1 MFSKNTLQL
10 NSKIKINIMEF
21 LNSFLD
27 SFSTGGYLTNAIV
40 AILILIVGFFIAK
53 LLKRIS
59 GKLLRKSGV
68 DKMLK
73 SDKIKLS
80 DFISKLVYFL
90 VLIFVFMLVL
100 GRLGLTDAL
109 DPLKEMLNGF
119 LGFIPKLVGAGLVGY
134 VGYMLANVVSE
145 LVGMS
150 GDTIRKLSPKL
161 HLPEKLDLV
170 SILKKVVFIIVFI
183 PLLIVSLGI
192 LDMDAI
198 SIPASNML
206 ESFLAAIPKIILAAV
221 ILILFIVGGR
231 FVSGLVKSLLNSLN
245 MNNLVGKL
253 HLDGLLGTTNVTQLI
268 GNVVYFFIVL
278 FGVTTAVEKL
288 EFAQLTNVMETI
300 IDYSGQILFGLVILA
315 IGNWIAGIVYKN
327 MAARDNAFMA
337 SIARMAIM
345 AIFLAIGLTSMGIAD
360 SIINL
365 AFGLT
370 LGAIALTVVLS
381 FGLGGREAGGKQM
394 EKIISKFNKKSE

>member
-1 MFSKNTLQL
+1 
-10 NSKIKINIMEF
+10 MEF
-21 LNSFLD
+21 LNNFLD
-27 SFSTGGYLTNAIV
+27 SFASGGYLTNAIV
-40 AILILIVGFFIAK
+40 AILILIIGFFIAK
-53 LLKRIS
+53 LLKRIT
-59 GKLLRKSGV
+59 GKVLKKSGV

-73 SDKIKLS
+73 SDKVKLS

-119 LGFIPKLVGAGLVGY
+119 LGFIPKIVGAGLVAY

-150 GDTIRKLSPKL
+150 GDTIRNFAPKL

-170 SILKKVVFIIVFI
+170 SILKKIVFIIVFI

-192 LDMDAI
+192 LDMEAI

-206 ESFLAAIPKIILAAV
+206 QTFLAAIPKIILAAV

-268 GNVVYFFIVL
+268 GNIVYFFIVL

-288 EFAQLTNVMETI
+288 EFSQLTNVMETI
-300 IDYSGQILFGLVILA
+300 VDYSGQILFGLVILA

-327 MAARDNAFMA
+327 MASRDNAFMA

-345 AIFLAIGLTSMGIAD
+345 AIFLAIGLSSMGIAD

-370 LGAIALTVVLS
+370 LGAIALTIVLS
-381 FGLGGREAGGKQM
+381 FGLGGREAAGKQM

>member
-1 MFSKNTLQL
+1 MPL
-10 NSKIKINIMEF
+10 I
-21 LNSFLD
+21 FLD
-27 SFSTGGYLTNAIV
+27 SFASGGYLTNAIV
-40 AILILIVGFFIAK
+40 AILILIIGFFIAK
-53 LLKRIS
+53 LLKRIAS
-59 GKLLRKSGV
+59 KLLRKSGV

-119 LGFIPKLVGAGLVGY
+119 LGFIPKIVGAGLVAY

-150 GDTIRKLSPKL
+150 GDTIRNFAPKL

-192 LDMDAI
+192 LDMEAI
-198 SIPASNML
+198 SVPASNML
-206 ESFLAAIPKIILAAV
+206 QSFLAAVPKIILAAV

-288 EFAQLTNVMETI
+288 EFSQLTNVMETI

-327 MAARDNAFMA
+327 MASRDNAFMA

-345 AIFLAIGLTSMGIAD
+345 AIFLAIGLSSMGIAD

-370 LGAIALTVVLS
+370 LGAIALTIVLS
-381 FGLGGREAGGKQM
+381 FGLGGREAAGKQM

>member
-1 MFSKNTLQL
+1 MD
-10 NSKIKINIMEF
+10 F
-21 LNSFLD
+21 LNDFLD
-27 SFSTGGYLTNAIV
+27 SFASGGYLTNAIV
-40 AILILIVGFFIAK
+40 AILILIIGFFIAK
-53 LLKRIS
+53 LLKRIAS
-59 GKLLRKSGV
+59 KLLRKSGV

-119 LGFIPKLVGAGLVGY
+119 LGFIPKIVGAGLVAY

-150 GDTIRKLSPKL
+150 GDTIRNFAPKL

-192 LDMDAI
+192 LDMEAI
-198 SIPASNML
+198 SVPASNML
-206 ESFLAAIPKIILAAV
+206 QSFLAAVPKIILAAV

-288 EFAQLTNVMETI
+288 EFSQLTNVMETI

-327 MAARDNAFMA
+327 MASRDNAFMA

-345 AIFLAIGLTSMGIAD
+345 AIFLAIGLSSMGIAD

-370 LGAIALTVVLS
+370 LGAIALTIVLS
-381 FGLGGREAGGKQM
+381 FGLGGREAAGKQM

>member
-1 MFSKNTLQL
+1 
-10 NSKIKINIMEF
+10 MEF

-53 LLKRIS
+53 LLKRVS

-150 GDTIRKLSPKL
+150 GDTIRKFSPKL
-161 HLPEKLDLV
+161 NLPEKLDLV

>member
-1 MFSKNTLQL
+1 
-10 NSKIKINIMEF
+10 MEF
-21 LNSFLD
+21 LNNFLD
-27 SFSTGGYLTNAIV
+27 SFASGGYLTNAIV
-40 AILILIVGFFIAK
+40 AILILIIGFFIAK
-53 LLKRIS
+53 LLKRIT
-59 GKLLRKSGV
+59 GKVLKKSGV

-73 SDKIKLS
+73 SDKVKLS

-119 LGFIPKLVGAGLVGY
+119 LGFIPKIVGAGLVAY

-150 GDTIRKLSPKL
+150 GDTIRNFAPKL

-206 ESFLAAIPKIILAAV
+206 QTFLAAIPKIILAAV

-268 GNVVYFFIVL
+268 GNIVYFFIVL

-288 EFAQLTNVMETI
+288 EFSQLTNVMETI
-300 IDYSGQILFGLVILA
+300 VDYSGQILFGLVILA

-327 MAARDNAFMA
+327 MASRDNAFMA

-345 AIFLAIGLTSMGIAD
+345 AIFLAIGLSSMGIAD

-370 LGAIALTVVLS
+370 LGAIALTIVLS
-381 FGLGGREAGGKQM
+381 FGLGGREAAGKQM

>member
-1 MFSKNTLQL
+1 
-10 NSKIKINIMEF
+10 MEF
-21 LNSFLD
+21 LNNFLD
-27 SFSTGGYLTNAIV
+27 SFASGGYLTNAIV
-40 AILILIVGFFIAK
+40 AILILIIGFFIAK
-53 LLKRIS
+53 LLKRIT
-59 GKLLRKSGV
+59 GKVLKKSGV

-73 SDKIKLS
+73 SDKVKLS

-119 LGFIPKLVGAGLVGY
+119 LGFIPKIVGAGLVAY

-150 GDTIRKLSPKL
+150 GDTIRNFAPKL

-206 ESFLAAIPKIILAAV
+206 QTFLAAIPKIILAAV

-268 GNVVYFFIVL
+268 SNIVYFFIVL

-288 EFAQLTNVMETI
+288 EFSQLTNVMETI

-327 MAARDNAFMA
+327 MASRDNSFMA

-345 AIFLAIGLTSMGIAD
+345 AIFLAIGLSSMGIAD

-370 LGAIALTVVLS
+370 LGAIALTIVLS
-381 FGLGGREAGGKQM
+381 FGLGGREAAGKQM